1 MKLLFLDIDGVISTA
16 RSGWRVDPALLSL
29 LAETVRKAGASVVL
43 SSSWREDSL
52 QKTLPFLPAVLRELV
67 SGQTPSLL
75 SGDRSEE
82 IRHYLMVHP
91 AERYAILDDE
101 ARYPDFQRKH
111 LVLTDPKTGL
121 TQSNCNDI
129 IHILN

>member
-1 MKLLFLDIDGVISTA
+1 MKILFLDIDGVISTA
-16 RSGWRVDPALLSL
+16 RSGWRVDPALLGL
-29 LAETVRKAGASVVL
+29 LADTVRKAGASVVL

-52 QKTLPFLPAVLRELV
+52 QKTLPFLPSVLRGLIT
-67 SGQTPSLL
+67 GQTPSLL

-82 IRHYLMVHP
+82 IRHYLMAHP

-101 ARYPDFQRKH
+101 DRFPDFQRKH
-111 LVLTDPKTGL
+111 LVLTNPETGL
-121 TQSNCNDI
+121 TESNCNDI